1 MFNVLASLGGAGQLD
16 PTLSDRAGIILYSV
30 FAGLAL
36 VSGSICNYLGPKIT
50 LAIGGVGYALYAASF
65 WCYNHT
71 QNDGFVLFA
80 GAACGFSAAFLWY
93 VCLITPLEAVS
104 GDLVRY

>member
-93 VCLITPLEAVS
+93 VLFGPPPSACS
-104 GDLVRY
+104 CS